1 MTTET
6 DELLRRAA
14 DLAARCEKSGAV
26 TASFFL
32 TPAERIALERW
43 AKFGTDCTVLFTG
56 GREECERQAAF
67 FLPYYMDETAF
78 DVSEYIRVL
87 EVTAGFGEP
96 SHRDYL
102 GAALGLGIR
111 REWLGDI
118 WVRGNIAHIFCLK
131 SVAEHLLTS
140 LEKVGRYGVK
150 TRQVALDAVSA
161 PERKVKAVRFTVKS
175 LRLDAAA
182 SGMFGLSRTETAKLI
197 AAGAVTL
204 NYESCLRTDA
214 PVKAGDIVSL
224 RGKGKGTVVSAGG
237 ESRKGRLFVEA
248 EIYK

>member
-1 MTTET
+1 MKTEA
-6 DELLRRAA
+6 DELLRRAE

-43 AKFGTDCTVLFTG
+43 AKVGTDCTVLFTG

-67 FLPYYMDETAF
+67 FLPYYMGKAAF
-78 DVSEYIRVL
+78 DVPEYIRVL
-87 EVTAGFGEP
+87 EVIAGFGEP

-131 SVAEHLLTS
+131 SVADHLAS

-150 TRQVALDAVSA
+150 TRQVTLDAVPA
-161 PERKVKAVRFTVKS
+161 PERRVKAVRFTVKS

-182 SGMFGLSRTETAKLI
+182 SGMFGLSRTETARLI

-204 NYESCLRTDA
+204 NYEPCLRTGA
-214 PVKAGDIVSL
+214 PVKAGDIVAL
-224 RGKGKGTVVSAGG
+224 RGKGKGTIVSAGG
-237 ESRKGRLFVEA
+237 ESRKGRLFVET

>member
-1 MTTET
+1 M
-6 DELLRRAA
+6 
-14 DLAARCEKSGAV
+14 

-43 AKFGTDCTVLFTG
+43 AKYATDCTVLFTG

-67 FLPYYMDETAF
+67 FLPYYRDEAGF

-118 WVRGNIAHIFCLK
+118 WVRGNAAHIFCLK
-131 SVAEHLLTS
+131 SVAEHLAS

-150 TRQVALDAVSA
+150 TRQVSPDTVPA
-161 PERKVKAVRFTVKS
+161 PERRVKAVRFTVRS
-175 LRLDAAA
+175 MRLDAAA

-197 AAGAVTL
+197 TAGALTL

-214 PVKAGDIVSL
+214 PVKTGDIVAL
-224 RGKGKGTVVSAGG
+224 RGKGKGTIVSAGG

>member
-1 MTTET
+1 M
-6 DELLRRAA
+6 
-14 DLAARCEKSGAV
+14 

-43 AKFGTDCTVLFTG
+43 TRYGTDCTVLFTG

-111 REWLGDI
+111 REWVGDI
-118 WVRGNIAHIFCLK
+118 WVQGSTAHIFCLK
-131 SVAEHLLTS
+131 SVAEHLLSS

-150 TRQVALDAVSA
+150 TRQVSLDAIPV
-161 PERKVKAVRFTVKS
+161 PERRVKAVRFTVKS

-182 SGMFGLSRTETAKLI
+182 SGMFGLSRTETAKFI
-197 AAGAVTL
+197 AAGAATL
-204 NYESCLRTDA
+204 NYEPCLRTDA

-224 RGKGKGTVVSAGG
+224 RGKGKGTIVSAGG

>member
-1 MTTET
+1 MET
-6 DELLRRAA
+6 DELLRRAE

-43 AKFGTDCTVLFTG
+43 AKYATDCTVLFTG
-56 GREECERQAAF
+56 GREECERQASF

-118 WVRGNIAHIFCLK
+118 WVRGSTAHIFCLK
-131 SVAEHLLTS
+131 SVAEHLLSS

-150 TRQVALDAVSA
+150 TRQVSLDAVPA
-161 PERKVKAVRFTVKS
+161 PERRVKTVRFTVKS

-182 SGMFGLSRTETAKLI
+182 SGMFGLSRTETARLI
-197 AAGAVTL
+197 TAGAVTL

-224 RGKGKGTVVSAGG
+224 RGKGKGAIVSAGG

>member
-1 MTTET
+1 M
-6 DELLRRAA
+6 RRAE
-14 DLAARCEKSGAV
+14 DLGARCEKSGAV

-67 FLPYYMDETAF
+67 FLPYYMDETAL
-78 DVSEYIRVL
+78 DISEYIRVL

-118 WVRGNIAHIFCLK
+118 WVQGNIAYIFCLK
-131 SVAEHLLTS
+131 SVAEHLAS

-150 TRQVALDAVSA
+150 TRQVALDAVPA
-161 PERKVKAVRFTVKS
+161 PERRVKAVRFTVRS
-175 LRLDAAA
+175 MRLDAAA

-197 AAGAVTL
+197 TAGALTL
-204 NYESCLRTDA
+204 NYEPCLRTDA

-224 RGKGKGTVVSAGG
+224 RGKGKGAIVSAGG
-237 ESRKGRLFVEA
+237 ESRKGRIFVEA

>member
-1 MTTET
+1 M
-6 DELLRRAA
+6 RRAE

-43 AKFGTDCTVLFTG
+43 SKVGTDCAVLFTG

-118 WVRGNIAHIFCLK
+118 WVNGNTAHIFCLK
-131 SVAEHLLTS
+131 SVAEHLAT
-140 LEKVGRYGVK
+140 LEKVGRYGVRVK
-150 TRQVALDAVSA
+150 QIGLDAVPA
-161 PERKVKAVRFTVKS
+161 PERRVRAVRFTVRS

-182 SGMFGLSRTETAKLI
+182 SGMFGLSRTETARLI
-197 AAGAVTL
+197 AAGSCTL
-204 NYESCLRTDA
+204 NYEPCLRTDA
-214 PVKAGDIVSL
+214 PVRAGDIVSL
-224 RGKGKGTVVSAGG
+224 RGKGKGTIVSAGG
-237 ESRKGRLFVEA
+237 ESRKGRLFVEV